1 MQNANYEVAAVFNQ
15 LHRHSLKRGS
25 SRHPSN
31 QVCQNTFLQFWQ
43 LLSYCTGAGLKLR
56 PLELWSRFESGG
68 EEGEGQGLLALARN
82 KNRANLPRKMFK
94 PVLIL
99 EMNLLRK
106 VVHNGDSFGWLLIQ
120 EWILVLQSFRESSF
134 SGKPASFVTKVAVFY
149 WQACKVSGGGNSATE
164 LKPNVKKW
172 KSFLWQKVSGGEFC
186 QGMLV
191 VTECE
196 KWKCFYLQ
204 EFWVSATN
212 QWWWWLKL
220 NVKSFVR
227 EGKVKQGLV
236 ALKDEQQE
244 RRRLFSGKK
253 NKSLDAIL
261 QMSVWM

>member
-1 MQNANYEVAAVFNQ
+1 MPTMRSLQFSTNCTATHLNEDPHDILQTRFVKTLFSNFDNFSHIAPEQGLSWGLLNYEAD
-15 LHRHSLKRGS
+15 
-25 SRHPSN
+25 
-31 QVCQNTFLQFWQ
+31 
-43 LLSYCTGAGLKLR
+43 LR
-56 PLELWSRFESGG
+56 
-68 EEGEGQGLLALARN
+68 GEGQGLLALARN
-82 KNRANLPRKMFK
+82 KSRANLPRKMFK

-106 VVHNGDSFGWLLIQ
+106 VVHNGGDSFGWLLIQ

-172 KSFLWQKVSGGEFC
+172 KVSYGRIARFLEGNSAKECWWWLNVKVFLFEGLLG
-186 QGMLV
+186 
-191 VTECE
+191 
-196 KWKCFYLQ
+196 
-204 EFWVSATN
+204 FWRVNSATN
-212 QWWWWLKL
+212 HWWWWLKL

-253 NKSLDAIL
+253 K
-261 QMSVWM
+261 

>member
-1 MQNANYEVAAVFNQ
+1 MPTMRSLQFSTNCTATHLNEDPHDILQTRFVKTLFSNFDNFSHIAPEQGLSWGLLNYEAD
-15 LHRHSLKRGS
+15 
-25 SRHPSN
+25 
-31 QVCQNTFLQFWQ
+31 
-43 LLSYCTGAGLKLR
+43 LR
-56 PLELWSRFESGG
+56 
-68 EEGEGQGLLALARN
+68 GEGQGLLALARN

-99 EMNLLRK
+99 EKNLLRK

-172 KSFLWQKVSGGEFC
+172 KSFLGQDCNVSGGEFC

-196 KWKCFYLQ
+196 SVFIWRTSGFLEGKFCHKSLVVVTETKCEKFCT
-204 EFWVSATN
+204 W
-212 QWWWWLKL
+212 
-220 NVKSFVR
+220 R
-227 EGKVKQGLV
+227 EG
-236 ALKDEQQE
+236 
-244 RRRLFSGKK
+244 
-253 NKSLDAIL
+253 
-261 QMSVWM
+261 